1 MARKKVWKEV
11 TTRSVGLYS
20 YTQLED
26 MVTDFKNLSKQ
37 YPGARVVE
45 RCEDY
50 SEYKVISIQ
59 VERDETDAEMQKR
72 EAQEAVQEER
82 NKAHRL
88 AQFQA
93 LQKEFGAKS

>member
-72 EAQEAVQEER
+72 EAQEER

>member
-11 TTRSVGLYS
+11 STRSVGNYTYS
-20 YTQLED
+20 QLDD
-26 MVTDFKNLSKQ
+26 MIADLQKLSKQ

-93 LQKEFGAKS
+93 LQKEFGDKS